1 MIIETIVAGKN
12 NLVEKIFYK
21 KKIFIYK
28 KYLKDQG
35 NGINYSRYKSET
47 SFINLLTSKNIK
59 NLPLILATDPYS
71 QENLFNFI
79 NGKKVKKITKK
90 DIRQC
95 INFIKKINF
104 QISNK
109 KISNFKMATE
119 ACISIDD
126 HIKTAERRI
135 LMLSKFPKNY
145 GIYKK
150 TKKFINQEL
159 KEAFTISKNN
169 IYQLFSKNE
178 INEKLKEKEL
188 ILSPSDFGFH
198 NIIKKNSKLYFFDF
212 EYAGKDD
219 PVKLMSDYICQPDY
233 KLNISQINFFYRN
246 ILKMFKN
253 KKKINKR
260 FQAVINIHRIKWC
273 CVILSEILSK
283 QYFKRRKFAKSNI
296 NLAKC
301 FYKAKKYYNAHLKK
315 K

>member
-1 MIIETIVAGKN
+1 MIIETIVEGKN

-47 SFINLLTSKNIK
+47 SFINLLTSKKIK

-90 DIRQC
+90 DIAQC

-126 HIKTAERRI
+126 HIKTAEKI
-135 LMLSKFPKNY
+135 A
-145 GIYKK
+145 
-150 TKKFINQEL
+150 
-159 KEAFTISKNN
+159 KENN
-169 IYQLFSKNE
+169 SSS
-178 INEKLKEKEL
+178 LKEKEL

-198 NIIKKNSKLYFFDF
+198 NVIKKKSKLYFFDF

-233 KLNISQINFFYRN
+233 KLNMNQINYFYKN
-246 ILKMFKN
+246 ILKIFNN

-260 FQAVINIHRIKWC
+260 FQAVIYIHRIKWC
-273 CVILSEILSK
+273 CVILSEILNK
-283 QYFKRRKFAKSNI
+283 KYFKRRKFAKSNI
-296 NLAKC
+296 NLRKC
-301 FYKAKKYYNAHLKK
+301 FNKAKKYYNDHLKIIK
-315 K
+315 EIYIDKNVLN